1 MRSDGETL
9 PCMRSELQALMDE
22 YRAYHRHPANK
33 RCHYVGVPLIVVSLV
48 GLLSEVSLGP
58 VSLALLV
65 AAAAVLY
72 GLRLSVILTIPF
84 AVVVVASLLAA
95 PVIPMPLEWGGFIV
109 GWVFQFVGHY
119 VYEKRSPAFLMN
131 LRQFLVGP
139 MWLVHEMT
147 ARKKRGVVVVDRGA

>member
-1 MRSDGETL
+1 
-9 PCMRSELQALMDE
+9 MRSELQALMDE

-72 GLRLSVILTIPF
+72 GLRLSVILTI
-84 AVVVVASLLAA
+84 L
-95 PVIPMPLEWGGFIV
+95 I
-109 GWVFQFVGHY
+109 
-119 VYEKRSPAFLMN
+119 
-131 LRQFLVGP
+131 
-139 MWLVHEMT
+139 
-147 ARKKRGVVVVDRGA
+147 